1 MNSVNLVGRL
11 TKDVE
16 LRYTGDQM
24 AIATFSVAI
33 DEGYGDRK
41 RTNFIPIVV
50 FGKRAENCEKFIG
63 KGSLV
68 GVEGSIRVESYENK
82 EGKRVYSTKVVAR
95 EVHFLNSK
103 PKTGESEP
111 KYAEDDTQ
119 MDFEAVNE
127 SVPF

>member
-33 DEGYGDRK
+33 DEGYGDKK
-41 RTNFIPIVV
+41 RTNFIPVVV

-68 GVEGSIRVESYENK
+68 AVEGSIRVESYENK
-82 EGKRVYSTKVVAR
+82 EGKRVYSTKVVAK

-103 PKTGESEP
+103 PKTSENEP
-111 KYAEDDTQ
+111 KYEEDDTQ

>member
-11 TKDVE
+11 TKDVD

-24 AIATFSVAI
+24 AIATFSMAI
-33 DEGYGDRK
+33 DEGYGDKK
-41 RTNFIPIVV
+41 RTNFIPVVV

-68 GVEGSIRVESYENK
+68 GVEGSIRVENYKNK
-82 EGKRVYSTKVVAR
+82 EGKTVYSTKVVAK

-103 PKTGESEP
+103 PKTGENEP
-111 KYAEDDTQ
+111 KYEEDDTQ
-119 MDFEAVNE
+119 MDIEAVNE
-127 SVPF
+127 VVPF